1 MLANYERLV
10 KSMHYIAK
18 VIVPTKSPLLSL
30 ATAAVRIASIER
42 DIYNLSTSRLV
53 RQRFETCG
61 CTVFLERRHV
71 GQERKATE
79 EGFVVRKDVVSSSVE
94 RAI

>member
-1 MLANYERLV
+1 
-10 KSMHYIAK
+10 MHYIAK

-42 DIYNLSTSRLV
+42 DNLSTSRLV